1 MKGEFTLSDAIK
13 AVSRDLKAMALYRGI
28 GVDEV
33 YRNTKDISFQMKSI
47 QLAYLNRTF
56 FKPTTKLFAGL
67 DHKSYDEIGRA
78 HV

>member
-1 MKGEFTLSDAIK
+1 MYGRERQPSWDKYKAAILLEGRLPSMKGEFTLSDAIK

-47 QLAYLNRTF
+47 
-56 FKPTTKLFAGL
+56 
-67 DHKSYDEIGRA
+67 
-78 HV
+78 

>member
-47 QLAYLNRTF
+47 
-56 FKPTTKLFAGL
+56 
-67 DHKSYDEIGRA
+67 
-78 HV
+78 